1 MNQKIDRRTFLGAS
15 ALVLCLPSRLFAA
28 ADAGDVALRFVA
40 LSDVHYDRTHKD
52 DAAEHVRFASALQF
66 MNEFSAKQKYDKFD
80 ALVVAGDF
88 TNHGVPEEL
97 NPFKKTMD
105 DNLKA
110 STKRVLCMGNH
121 EFYGG
126 NRELWEKTFET
137 AANRRQEINGYQFI
151 TVAPEKGTCN
161 ENDYVYAREWLEQEI
176 QDASAADPTKPVF
189 VVQHYH
195 VYHTVFGSYD
205 LPGDFHAGVKDIAD
219 ILEKYPQVV
228 HISGHSHYPSVEPRS
243 IWQGKFTA
251 IGTGSMSYFALPMY
265 ETQRGFGLPENAD
278 NRQAGTCLLFEV
290 YRDNTI
296 RVRLYDTISSSFLD
310 REYLIVDPLNV
321 QRYVYTDKRYD
332 FAKSP
337 IWNANPK
344 VETLDLAHNGISFR
358 FSQANDESCLLYY
371 RFVVESKEN
380 GAWKENKVAFVWS
393 DFFMKNR
400 QETLDYSVV
409 GLPAGSECRLKIYGG
424 GAFQKETEEPLV
436 LEFTTPQFSAEEKN
450 AARPQGDVLDVSFDS
465 DKKSI
470 VVVPSVLER
479 PRFQP
484 LYKAPKVLID
494 SERQRAYA
502 DFNGVDESFQVPFS
516 PLRTNIDE
524 VSLSVTFK
532 LDLAKKK
539 NDDPISIFGSTENG
553 GLSFEYLAAKK
564 TLVARIWLDSKYQTL
579 DVPFDSE
586 EITTACLTWNK
597 KDFVFYLN
605 GERVA
610 AASLNGAFR
619 FTRNVSAQAFCL
631 GGDVCPGYATRW
643 FFPGRVYSAR
653 VHSWALSPE
662 QVQNLA
668 QN

>member
-1 MNQKIDRRTFLGAS
+1 MNQKINRRTFLGAS
-15 ALVLCLPSRLFAA
+15 ALVLCLPSRLV
-28 ADAGDVALRFVA
+28 ADEVAGEVVLRFVA
-40 LSDVHYDRTHKD
+40 LSDVHYDRKHKD

-66 MNEFSAKQKYDKFD
+66 MNEFSAKQDYDKFD

-97 NPFKKTMD
+97 GPFKKTMD
-105 DNLKA
+105 DNLKN
-110 STKRVLCMGNH
+110 STRRVLCMGNH
-121 EFYGG
+121 EYYGG

-137 AANRRQEINGYQFI
+137 AANRRQEINGFQFI
-151 TVAPEKGTCN
+151 TIAPEKGTCN
-161 ENDYVYAREWLEQEI
+161 ENDYVYAREWLEQELK
-176 QDASAADPTKPVF
+176 DAIAADPTKPVF

-195 VYHTVFGSYD
+195 VYRTVFGSYD

-251 IGTGSMSYFALPMY
+251 IGTGSMSYFALPLY

-278 NRQAGTCLLFEV
+278 HRQAGTCLLFDV

-296 RVRLYDTISSSFLD
+296 RVRLYDTISSSFLN

-321 QRYVYTDKRYD
+321 QKYVYTDKRYD
-332 FAKSP
+332 FAKP
-337 IWNANPK
+337 PVWNANPK
-344 VETLDLAHNGISFR
+344 VETLDLAPDGISFR
-358 FSQANDESCLLYY
+358 FPQASDESCLLYY
-371 RFVVESKEN
+371 RVVVESKEN
-380 GAWKENKVAFVWS
+380 GEWKENKVSFLWS

-400 QETLDYSVV
+400 QETLDYSIV

-436 LEFTTPQFSAEEKN
+436 LEFATPQITEVERN

-465 DKKSI
+465 DKI
-470 VVVPSVLER
+470 VVFPDIVKR
-479 PRFQP
+479 PRFQA

-494 SERQRAYA
+494 PENQRAYA

-539 NDDPISIFGSTENG
+539 NADPISIFGSTENG

-597 KDFVFYLN
+597 KDFVVYLN

-610 AASLNGAFR
+610 AASLNGEFR
-619 FTRNVSAQAFCL
+619 FTQNVSAQAFCL
-631 GGDVCPGYATRW
+631 GGDVCPGYETRW
-643 FFPGRVYSAR
+643 FFPGRVYDVR

-668 QN
+668 QK

>member
-1 MNQKIDRRTFLGAS
+1 MDKKIDRRTFLGAS
-15 ALVLCLPSRLFAA
+15 ALVLCLPSRLFAEEFA
-28 ADAGDVALRFVA
+28 SDVVLRFVA
-40 LSDVHYDRTHKD
+40 LSDVHYDRGHMD
-52 DAAEHVRFASALQF
+52 DAPERVRFAAALKF
-66 MNEFSAKQKYDKFD
+66 MNEFSAKQKYNRFD

-88 TNHGVPEEL
+88 SNHGVPEEL

-105 DNLKA
+105 DNLKD
-110 STKRVLCMGNH
+110 STRRVLCMGNH
-121 EFYGG
+121 EYYGG

-137 AANRRQEINGYQFI
+137 VANRRQEINGYQFI
-151 TVAPEKGTCN
+151 TIAPEKGTCN

-176 QDASAADPTKPVF
+176 KDAIAADPTKPVF

-251 IGTGSMSYFALPMY
+251 IGTGSMSYFGLPLY

-278 NRQAGTCLLFEV
+278 HRQAGTCLLFEV

-321 QRYVYTDKRYD
+321 QKYVYTDKRYD
-332 FAKSP
+332 FAKP
-337 IWNANPK
+337 PVWNANPK
-344 VETLDLAHNGISFR
+344 VETLDLAPNGISFR

-371 RFVVESKEN
+371 RVVVESKEE
-380 GAWKENKVAFVWS
+380 GAWKEKKVAFLWS
-393 DFFMKNR
+393 DFFMKSR

-436 LEFTTPQFSAEEKN
+436 LEFATPQFTAEERN

-465 DKKSI
+465 DKI
-470 VVVPSVLER
+470 VVVPNVLER
-479 PRFQP
+479 PRFQA
-484 LYKAPKVLID
+484 LYNAPKISID
-494 SERQRAYA
+494 PESNRASA

-516 PLRTNIDE
+516 PLRTSIDE

-539 NDDPISIFGSTENG
+539 NADPISIFGSTENG
-553 GLSFEYLAAKK
+553 GLSFEYLAPEKK
-564 TLVARIWLDSKYQTL
+564 LVARIWLDSKYQTL
-579 DVPFDSE
+579 DIPFDSE
-586 EITTACLTWNK
+586 EITTACLTWNR
-597 KDFVFYLN
+597 KDFVVYLN

-610 AASLNGAFR
+610 NAELNGAFR
-619 FTRNVSAQAFCL
+619 FTQNVAAQAFCL
-631 GGDVCPGYATRW
+631 GGDVCPGFKTRW
-643 FFPGRVYSAR
+643 FFPGRVYDAR
-653 VHSWALSPE
+653 IHSWALTPE
-662 QVQNLA
+662 QVRNLSQN
-668 QN
+668 

>member
-1 MNQKIDRRTFLGAS
+1 MDKKIDRRTFLGAS
-15 ALVLCLPSRLFAA
+15 ALVLCLPSRLFAEEIA
-28 ADAGDVALRFVA
+28 RDVVLRFVA
-40 LSDVHYDRTHKD
+40 LSDVHYDRGHKD
-52 DAAEHVRFASALQF
+52 DAPERVRFAAALKF
-66 MNEFSAKQKYDKFD
+66 MNEFSAKQKYDRFD

-88 TNHGVPEEL
+88 SNHGVPEEL

-105 DNLKA
+105 DNLKD
-110 STKRVLCMGNH
+110 STRRVLCMGNH
-121 EFYGG
+121 EYYGG

-137 AANRRQEINGYQFI
+137 VANRRQEINGYQFI
-151 TVAPEKGTCN
+151 TIAPEKGTCN

-176 QDASAADPTKPVF
+176 KDAIAADPTKPVF

-195 VYHTVFGSYD
+195 VYRTVFGSYD

-251 IGTGSMSYFALPMY
+251 IGTGSMSYFGLPLY

-278 NRQAGTCLLFEV
+278 HRQAGTCLLFEV

-321 QRYVYTDKRYD
+321 QKYVYTDKRYD
-332 FAKSP
+332 FAKP
-337 IWNANPK
+337 PVWNANPK
-344 VETLDLAHNGISFR
+344 VETLDLAPNGISFR

-371 RFVVESKEN
+371 RVVVESKEE
-380 GAWKENKVAFVWS
+380 GAWKEKKVAFLWS
-393 DFFMKNR
+393 DFFMKSR
-400 QETLDYSVV
+400 QETLDYSAV

-436 LEFTTPQFSAEEKN
+436 LEFATPQFTEEERN

-465 DKKSI
+465 GKI
-470 VVVPSVLER
+470 VVVPNVLER
-479 PRFQP
+479 PRFQA
-484 LYKAPKVLID
+484 LYKAPKVSID
-494 SERQRAYA
+494 PGSNRASA

-516 PLRTNIDE
+516 PLRTSIDE

-539 NDDPISIFGSTENG
+539 NADPISVFGSTENG
-553 GLSFEYLAAKK
+553 GLSFEYLAPEKK
-564 TLVARIWLDSKYQTL
+564 LVARIWLDSKYQTL
-579 DVPFDSE
+579 DIPFDSE

-597 KDFVFYLN
+597 KDFVVYLN

-610 AASLNGAFR
+610 NAELNGAFR
-619 FTRNVSAQAFCL
+619 FTQNFAAQAFCL
-631 GGDVCPGYATRW
+631 GGDVCPGFKTRW
-643 FFPGRVYSAR
+643 FFPGRVYDAR
-653 VHSWALSPE
+653 IHSWALTPE
-662 QVQNLA
+662 QVRNLSQN
-668 QN
+668 